1 LEDMEE
7 KHKRKNRVIV
17 KRILFGLLIAALV
30 SVICILAYQLY
41 YVHFRCANLISY
53 SEKIL
58 DIELEDNIQNF
69 EGTIYKDWHHD
80 GEDDWFIDEY
90 VIAKFTIKSGYEDEM
105 LAQLDEKCWK
115 EAQFK
120 PPLRNHND
128 DSIIDELNNKKLYSS
143 YYTVMKGEYGMMSR
157 FVDIY
162 VVWEDDVMCI
172 YICG

>member
-1 LEDMEE
+1 MEE

-58 DIELEDNIQNF
+58 DVELKDYIQNF

-90 VIAKFTIKSGYEDEM
+90 VIAKLTIKSGNEDEM
-105 LAQLDEKCWK
+105 LAQLDEKCWR

-128 DSIIDELNNKKLYSS
+128 DSIINELNNKKLYSS
-143 YYTVMKGEYGMMSR
+143 YYTVMKGEYGKMSR
-157 FVDIY
+157 YVDIY
-162 VVWEDDVMCI
+162 VVWEKDVMCI
-172 YICG
+172 YIRG

>member
-1 LEDMEE
+1 MEE
-7 KHKRKNRVIV
+7 KHNRKNRVIV
-17 KRILFGLLIAALV
+17 KRILFGFLIAVLL

-90 VIAKFTIKSGYEDEM
+90 VIAKFTIKSGCEDEM
-105 LAQLDEKCWK
+105 LAQLDEKCWR
-115 EAQFK
+115 EAQFM
-120 PPLRNHND
+120 PPFSYNTY
-128 DSIIDELNNKKLYSS
+128 DSIEKELNGKIIYDS
-143 YYTVMKGEYGMMSR
+143 YYTVMEGEYGKMSR
-157 FVDIY
+157 YVDIY